1 MFKNRS
7 NSSQMIGKI
16 DKSLEKKTYF
26 NNKILKIIRGM
37 LLALSILFLCYYGP
51 MQYSIL
57 ENGQIL
63 QGFLPRKTIMTFSLG
78 YSVSHSIIYAIAT
91 GMLIYS
97 VILVNNIGPVLFSC
111 TATLVQLVR
120 VKESMFVFFQL
131 IALVQQC
138 S

>member
-1 MFKNRS
+1 
-7 NSSQMIGKI
+7 
-16 DKSLEKKTYF
+16 
-26 NNKILKIIRGM
+26 M

-97 VILVNNIGPVLFSC
+97 VILKQPQFSLPLMGLFMAELVCDSCNAIEMVWYLFGYLRLQTALLYATGILLLIVIEIWTWLGVL
-111 TATLVQLVR
+111 QLYEYR
-120 VKESMFVFFQL
+120 NFQ
-131 IALVQQC
+131 